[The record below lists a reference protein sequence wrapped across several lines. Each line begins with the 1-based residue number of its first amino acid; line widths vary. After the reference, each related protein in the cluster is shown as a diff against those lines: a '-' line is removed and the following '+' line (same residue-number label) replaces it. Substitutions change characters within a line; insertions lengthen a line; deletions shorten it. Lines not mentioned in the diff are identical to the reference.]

1 MDFVAGTIER
11 LKGLSALVGN
21 NYGWGIIL
29 LTIVV
34 RLAMWPLSVSQQ
46 RSMKEMQIFQPKMK
60 AIQDR
65 YKNDPQMMQKKMME
79 FYQEHKFNPMSG
91 CWPLLIQMPIFILL
105 YSALMSPQFIQMA
118 GDAKFFFVQRLDAT
132 LRGNAGI
139 SFDGTFNASRY
150 DTFSVAKNIVVYLEN
165 DEQIKDLKVLN
176 SKKALQVQGDIL
188 PDEPIDLKISL
199 DSLNLKYS
207 QLEKVVSADVTVTN
221 NNTRESENIKFTRDG
236 SILKASVPTK
246 KTEGNFHL
254 DVLLLV
260 ILFGASMVVT
270 QKIMM
275 AQNKNQQTDPTQQM
289 MQKTM
294 GTMMPIMLTA
304 TFIFI
309 PIPAGVLLYLI
320 SSNIIQVGQTIII
333 NKQIDEEMAKKK
345 ADKQQ
350 KVDASGAKIVEA
362 KEIKTVKEDSGEKED
377 K

>member
-1 MDFVAGTIER
+1 M
-11 LKGLSALVGN
+11 
-21 NYGWGIIL
+21 
-29 LTIVV
+29 
-34 RLAMWPLSVSQQ
+34 
-46 RSMKEMQIFQPKMK
+46 
-60 AIQDR
+60 
-65 YKNDPQMMQKKMME
+65 
-79 FYQEHKFNPMSG
+79 
-91 CWPLLIQMPIFILL
+91 
-105 YSALMSPQFIQMA
+105 
-118 GDAKFFFVQRLDAT
+118 
-132 LRGNAGI
+132 
-139 SFDGTFNASRY
+139 
-150 DTFSVAKNIVVYLEN
+150 
-165 DEQIKDLKVLN
+165 
-176 SKKALQVQGDIL
+176 
-188 PDEPIDLKISL
+188 
-199 DSLNLKYS
+199 
-207 QLEKVVSADVTVTN
+207 
-221 NNTRESENIKFTRDG
+221 
-236 SILKASVPTK
+236 
-246 KTEGNFHL
+246 